1 MKAVIVTQPG
11 GPDVLAVQERPQ
23 PVPQGDQI
31 LVRVLAAGLN
41 RADLSQ
47 RRGAY
52 PAPPDA
58 PADIL
63 GLEFVGIA
71 APSDTAAAAPG
82 DAPPSRIFGITG
94 GGAQAEY
101 LVTYPDLVL
110 PVPAHL
116 SDAEAAAIPEVWMT
130 AFDALQQGGL
140 AAGQRVLVHAVG
152 SGVGTAALQ
161 LARAA
166 GATVYGSARS
176 ADKLTRARAL
186 GLADGWAG
194 DEWAAGVLAATGGAG
209 VDLVLDFV
217 GAAYLGDNLRVL
229 APRGRII
236 VVGTLGGAVGE
247 LDLRLLMGKRAS
259 IIGTVLRSRPRH
271 EKAALTAAFGR
282 EVLPLLAR
290 GDLLPVVDRV
300 FAMEEIA
307 AAHQVME
314 ANTNFGKLVLMI
326 AATPC

>member
-71 APSDTAAAAPG
+71 APSNTAAAAPD
-82 DAPPSRIFGITG
+82 DAPPLRIFGITG

-247 LDLRLLMGKRAS
+247 IDLRLLMGKRAS

-307 AAHQVME
+307 AAHQAME